1 MFNRKQNEIDRLNAR
16 CVELAEMV
24 KAKEEDL
31 KIARHNN
38 DVLIKENGK
47 IKNENEDL
55 RSENDELNYT
65 LRLIN
70 QLITGNEYNNNEVLK
85 RRIIEL
91 SDTTSNQN
99 R

>member
-1 MFNRKQNEIDRLNAR
+1 MFNRKQNEIDVLNKR
-16 CVELAEMV
+16 CADLAKMI

-38 DVLIKENGK
+38 NVLIKENGK

-55 RSENDELNYT
+55 RSENDDLKYT

-91 SDTTSNQN
+91 SDTTGNQN